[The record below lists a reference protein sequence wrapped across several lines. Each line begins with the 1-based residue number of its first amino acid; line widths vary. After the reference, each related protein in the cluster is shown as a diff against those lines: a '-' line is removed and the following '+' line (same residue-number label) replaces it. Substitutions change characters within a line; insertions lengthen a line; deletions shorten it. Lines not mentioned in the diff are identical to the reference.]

1 MDFMQD
7 IIARAKS
14 NRQRIVLP
22 EGTEERTL
30 KAADRLINDG
40 IADII
45 LIGKPEKINL
55 LAEEWKLA
63 NISKAT
69 IVDPQNH
76 AKKKIYADLLF
87 QLRQKK
93 GMTPEKAAI
102 LVEDPLFLGCLM
114 IKAGDADGEIAGAQN
129 TTGNVLRPALQII
142 KTAPGISCVSGA
154 FIMFTKTPQYGKDGV
169 LVFADCAVMPNPNAQ
184 ELASI
189 AIATADTARN
199 LIGMEPKVAMLSFST
214 KGSAS
219 HEMVDKVTEAT
230 RLAKQLAPEL
240 CIDGELQADAAIVE
254 KVAAQKA
261 PGSEVAGKA
270 NVLVF
275 PTLEVGNIAY
285 KLVQRMGNAEAVGP
299 ILQGMAAPVNDLS
312 RGCSVDDVYKMVA
325 IACNQSITLKA
336 AKQ

>member
-169 LVFADCAVMPNPNAQ
+169 LVFAD
-184 ELASI
+184 
-189 AIATADTARN
+189 
-199 LIGMEPKVAMLSFST
+199 
-214 KGSAS
+214 
-219 HEMVDKVTEAT
+219 
-230 RLAKQLAPEL
+230 
-240 CIDGELQADAAIVE
+240 
-254 KVAAQKA
+254 
-261 PGSEVAGKA
+261 
-270 NVLVF
+270 
-275 PTLEVGNIAY
+275 
-285 KLVQRMGNAEAVGP
+285 
-299 ILQGMAAPVNDLS
+299 
-312 RGCSVDDVYKMVA
+312 
-325 IACNQSITLKA
+325 
-336 AKQ
+336 